1 MKNNTIINRTIACAA
16 GLVLSAATTQA
27 ALYHVSIDTAALLL
41 SPASNGAPF
50 SLDFQFNDGGTL
62 GNNTAVINNFNFGG
76 GLATGTPVTFGGVE
90 GDLSSSITFDDSAFF
105 SELYQTFTPG
115 ATLSFDVNISENSD
129 GPTPDSFVV
138 SILDAELIN
147 IPTSGFGNSLF
158 QVGNDN
164 PGAVTL
170 GTGTGDYS
178 GVVAVPEPSAS
189 LLGVF
194 ACGLGL
200 LRRRR
205 AA

>member
-1 MKNNTIINRTIACAA
+1 MKYNTIINRTIACAA

-41 SPASNGAPF
+41 SPASSGAPF

-62 GNNTAVINNFNFGG
+62 GNNTAVVSNFNFGG
-76 GLATGTPVTFGGVE
+76 GLATGTSVNLGGVTGDLFTSVTF
-90 GDLSSSITFDDSAFF
+90 DNTDPFQ
-105 SELYQTFTPG
+105 ELYQTFTPG

-129 GPTPDSFVV
+129 GATPDSFVV
-138 SILDAELIN
+138 SILDAALIN